1 MKYFAQIKTLLLYGL
16 LIFSIFLSACNPSK
30 STPTPDL
37 SGSSTQAPARS
48 PIALAPSGPA
58 QFVFSA
64 TLNNKTEI
72 TLANTDG
79 VILKQLTQSE
89 GGASC
94 PAVSPDGM
102 QIAYCSVQDIKSQ
115 LMLMGSDGSDPHL
128 IAEEIEGCGCSPDAP
143 LAWSPDGKWI
153 ALPVSGLEQSAPV
166 YNIFVVRVEDGKVT
180 QLTSDPQRYGGL
192 IWNPDSKS
200 ILLTGTIGGQGDI
213 YRINIS
219 DKKASPLTGTPITG
233 AAYSWSPDGK
243 KLLYFADSGG
253 GNFDIFLLQTG
264 SSQPIRLTDAP
275 GFDSYPT
282 WFQDGQHILFVS
294 TRDGDQEIYRM
305 NADGSGQTN
314 LTNNPGVLDIW
325 PSLSP
330 DGQYVIY
337 LTSNNNQWDS
347 WIMKADGSDKRKLT
361 DIIGIPSRITW
372 KP

>member
-1 MKYFAQIKTLLLYGL
+1 MKNSVHFKAWLPCGL
-16 LIFSIFLSACNPSK
+16 LFFLIFLSACNPSQ

-37 SGSSTQAPARS
+37 SDQSAQSPARS
-48 PIALAPSGPA
+48 PIALAPSGLA

-64 TLNNKTEI
+64 TLNNKAEI

-89 GGASC
+89 GGANC
-94 PAVSPDGM
+94 PAFSPDGL
-102 QIAYCSVQDIKSQ
+102 QVAFCSVQDAKSR
-115 LMLMGSDGSDPHL
+115 LMLMGSDGSNPHL

-153 ALPVSGLEQSAPV
+153 SLPVTGMEQSAPV
-166 YNIFVVRVEDGKVT
+166 YDIFAVRVKDGQVT
-180 QLTSDPQRYGGL
+180 QLTAEQQRYGGL
-192 IWNPDSKS
+192 VWNPDSKS
-200 ILLTGTIGGQGDI
+200 VLVTGPISGQEDI
-213 YRINIS
+213 YRITLS
-219 DKKASPLTGTPITG
+219 DKKVSPLTSTPITG
-233 AAYSWSPDGK
+233 AATGWSPDGK
-243 KLLYFADSGG
+243 NLLYFADSGG
-253 GNFDIFLLQTG
+253 GNFDIFLLQNG
-264 SSQPIRLTDAP
+264 SDQPVRLTDAN
-275 GFDSYPT
+275 GFDSYPR
-282 WFQDGQHILFVS
+282 WFPDGQHILFVS

-305 NADGSGQTN
+305 NADGSEQTN

-337 LTSNNNQWDS
+337 LTGNNNQWDS

-361 DIIGIPSRITW
+361 NVIGIPSTIAW